1 MAEQQKPQ
9 RDFFDEFMFGRPISG
24 PRPDNQEAEPQP
36 EEEVNTAPA
45 TPPTQLEQVLMLVQ
59 TLGPTIDKLAPLIGA
74 AHTFFTKQKKEEP
87 SSKKP
92 TVKQAKKQV

>member
-1 MAEQQKPQ
+1 MAEQQKPR
-9 RDFFDEFMFGRPISG
+9 RDFFDEFMFGRPISE
-24 PRPDNQEAEPQP
+24 PQADNQQPEPQA
-36 EEEVNTAPA
+36 EEQENTAPA
-45 TPPTQLEQVLMLVQ
+45 TPPTQLEQVLTLVQ

-92 TVKQAKKQV
+92 SGKQAKKQE

>member
-9 RDFFDEFMFGRPISG
+9 RDFFDEFMFGRPISA
-24 PRPDNQEAEPQP
+24 PQTDTQEAEPQP
-36 EEEVNTAPA
+36 EKEEPTAPA
-45 TPPTQLEQVLMLVQ
+45 TPPSQLEQMLMLVQ
-59 TLGPTIDKLAPLIGA
+59 TLGPAIDKLAPLIGA

-92 TVKQAKKQV
+92 AEKQTKKQG